1 MWGKGDSVLVMVFLY
16 SQSGIDVDFSAAAAG
31 GGGGALVTF
40 HAAASSLC
48 GGFILDLEKDLPA
61 SFHDWGNVWMCYTST
76 SALKALLF
84 IKEAK

>member
-1 MWGKGDSVLVMVFLY
+1 MVFLY

-61 SFHDWGNVWMCYTST
+61 SFHD
-76 SALKALLF
+76 
-84 IKEAK
+84 